1 MRRFLIYLAPILVV
15 LVILAGPVQARADS
29 TTVLVFPFENASN
42 DRTLDWIGEGVAE
55 LIIERLQPEAG
66 LYIFPREERLAAFE
80 KLGIPETTLVSRAT
94 ALKLGWDVGADVVVT
109 GRFSGTPDNFQIA
122 ARVADMESSSAREI
136 TAEGK
141 LQDVIPLSMSVAFQL
156 LKKVVPDTA
165 SPEFDYIGRPP
176 TPRSA
181 FENYI
186 RGILNQDLMK
196 RIDQLQTAIRLHPQY
211 GPALFQLGRAYYLEG
226 DFKNSN
232 QWLQKVPETSFLRRQ
247 SQFLVGLNDFYLGD
261 YPNAITTFQALPQ
274 TYDVLLNL
282 GAAFSENGN
291 SAGAMA
297 AWKRAADIDPLASD
311 PLFNMGYASFVKGD
325 FDIAAKYLTES
336 LKLRGRDSEAL
347 FLRGRTYEK
356 LGRLDESQ
364 KDIAQATRLSQ
375 RVERWLNQPL
385 PRLDRLATSPVFRSH
400 NEIWTEPRLARRARG
415 QDLAA
420 WLESIQ
426 TDVDSY
432 LFGDALRQ
440 LQDVLRV
447 FPQSAEAQSLLDEVH
462 RQQNLIK

>member
-1 MRRFLIYLAPILVV
+1 MYMAFV
-15 LVILAGPVQARADS
+15 LLGVSQARANS
-29 TTVLVFPFENASN
+29 TTILVFPFENASN

-211 GPALFQLGRAYYLEG
+211 GPALFQLGRAYHLER

-232 QWLQKVPETSFLRRQ
+232 QWLQKIPETSFLRRQ
-247 SQFLVGLNDFYLGD
+247 TQFLIGLNNFYLGD
-261 YPNAITTFQALPQ
+261 YPLAIAAFQALPE

-282 GAAFSENGN
+282 GAAFLENGDTV
-291 SAGAMA
+291 SALAV
-297 AWKRAADIDPLASD
+297 WKRAADMEPLGSD
-311 PLFNMGYASFVKGD
+311 AFFNM
-325 FDIAAKYLTES
+325 
-336 LKLRGRDSEAL
+336 
-347 FLRGRTYEK
+347 
-356 LGRLDESQ
+356 
-364 KDIAQATRLSQ
+364 
-375 RVERWLNQPL
+375 
-385 PRLDRLATSPVFRSH
+385 
-400 NEIWTEPRLARRARG
+400 
-415 QDLAA
+415 
-420 WLESIQ
+420 
-426 TDVDSY
+426 SY
-432 LFGDALRQ
+432 
-440 LQDVLRV
+440 V
-447 FPQSAEAQSLLDEVH
+447 S
-462 RQQNLIK
+462 